1 MNIWRKK
8 KKKPMISVLNHK
20 AMKRHRESRRH
31 STPVILPSIT
41 LTSDDSKNP
50 LPSVLLPHIKDANNS
65 NKFDESPED
74 KNVWEALRERIAE
87 NTGAKQLNSLMAQ
100 VRLKRRKQLR
110 HMSADFSAGTSP
122 TQHPGG
128 ILKST
133 PSSSNSYLNNF
144 IHHSERRKS
153 VSFCE
158 TESVKVFSIKSSKE
172 NEKDDESENFD
183 ESDEDQIKEPDQ
195 CRKQLIPTFVF
206 PNKKPDFPSY
216 VRKKVLVLEALDIQ
230 QNGCTDE
237 DGISVIGI
245 IRVNLSRLR
254 ALETEDQR
262 KNGQQ
267 VIVGVAYSLD
277 DWKTKMTSK
286 SFKVPSAYI
295 RRHPSLDDVNCVFMR
310 FCIDCDELDVGT
322 TLSMSLWCAD
332 KIASKSTIR
341 FEDNNEGSYYKLKC
355 TSKLNQWAAEA
366 AKQLKNYAPIVRYNT
381 KFYTKA
387 NV

>member
-1 MNIWRKK
+1 MKKFWRV
-8 KKKPMISVLNHK
+8 SVLNHK

-31 STPVILPSIT
+31 STPMQTILT
-41 LTSDDSKNP
+41 
-50 LPSVLLPHIKDANNS
+50 
-65 NKFDESPED
+65 KFDESPED

-158 TESVKVFSIKSSKE
+158 TESVKVFSIKSIIYPLNILPNNRKM
-172 NEKDDESENFD
+172 KRDDESENFD

-245 IRVNLSRLR
+245 IRLTLSM
-254 ALETEDQR
+254 T
-262 KNGQQ
+262 G
-267 VIVGVAYSLD
+267 
-277 DWKTKMTSK
+277 KTKMTSK

-295 RRHPSLDDVNCVFMR
+295 RRHPSLDDVNSVFMR